1 MATQKA
7 IVLEQIGAPLTLG
20 ERPIPTPGEGEVLI
34 KVTVCG
40 LNPYEHYARD
50 WGLYVDKSRIPVV
63 LGNDIA
69 GVVEQLG
76 PNADHGL
83 QVGDHVF
90 GQSNYLKNTNDQA
103 GLQEHCLLD
112 AYTTNKVPAGFTDDH
127 GASLCC
133 NIIAPFWSIFGAH
146 GLALPFPFP
155 PSPHHHD
162 PRPAPDYS
170 TDAILIVGAGGNCGK
185 NAVQLCALAG
195 FGTIVATADGAKA
208 AEIRRYGA
216 THVVDRHAADA
227 EQQIRAVVGDELVF
241 AFDAVNLD
249 HALGVA
255 CLSDS
260 KRGTLACILP
270 GEVEAALFA
279 HKTAGFEERFTQG
292 QIHNQP
298 ALAAEFA
305 HWLPVWLEQGK
316 IRAVP
321 WEVLEGLDPGK
332 VNAVLDGYREGK
344 APPKQVHVHVS

>member
-7 IVLEQIGAPLTLG
+7 LVLEQIGAPLALG
-20 ERPIPTPGEGEVLI
+20 ERSIPTPGEGEILI

-69 GVVEQLG
+69 GVVEKLG
-76 PNADHGL
+76 PNAEHAL

-103 GLQEHCLLD
+103 GLQEYCLLD
-112 AYTTNKVPAGFTDDH
+112 AYTTNRVPHGFTDDH

-146 GLALPFPFP
+146 GLDLPFPFP
-155 PSPHHHD
+155 PGPHD
-162 PRPAPDYS
+162 TRPARDYS
-170 TDAILIVGAGGNCGK
+170 QDTILIIGAGGNCGK
-185 NAVQLCALAG
+185 NAVQICRLAG
-195 FGTIVATADGAKA
+195 FGTIVATAAAAKA
-208 AEIRRYGA
+208 ADLRSYGA
-216 THVVDRHAADA
+216 THVIDRHAADQ
-227 EQQIRAVVGDELVF
+227 EQQIRALVGDELVY

-249 HALGVA
+249 HSLGIG

-260 KRGTLACILP
+260 KTGTLACILP
-270 GEVEAALFA
+270 GQVEAARFA
-279 HKTAGFEERFTQG
+279 HKKAGYAEKFTQG

-298 ALAAEFA
+298 ALAAAFA
-305 HWLPVWLEQGK
+305 SCLPTWLAEKK
-316 IRAVP
+316 ITAVP
-321 WEVLEGLDPGK
+321 WEVLEGLDPAK
-332 VNAVLDGYREGK
+332 VNAVLDGYRDGK
-344 APPKQVHVHVS
+344 APSKQVHVHLS

>member
-7 IVLEQIGAPLTLG
+7 IVLGQIGAPLTLT
-20 ERPIPTPGEGEVLI
+20 ERPIPTPGDGEVLI

-50 WGLYVDKSRIPVV
+50 WGLYVDKSRMPVV

-76 PNADHGL
+76 PNIEHGL

-90 GQSNYLKNTNDQA
+90 GQSNYLKNTNEQA
-103 GLQEHCLLD
+103 GLQQYCVLD
-112 AYTTNKVPAGFTDDH
+112 AYTTNKVPAGFSDDD

-146 GLALPFPFP
+146 GLDLPFPFP
-155 PSPHHHD
+155 PGPHD
-162 PRPAPDYS
+162 ARQPRDYS
-170 TDAILIVGAGGNCGK
+170 ADTILIIGAGGNCGR
-185 NAVQLCALAG
+185 NAVQLCKLAG
-195 FGTIVATADGAKA
+195 FGTIVATAAAAKA
-208 AEIRRYGA
+208 DEIKSYGA
-216 THVVDRHAADA
+216 THVVDRHAPDA
-227 EQQIRAVVGDELVF
+227 EQQIRALVGDDLLY

-249 HALGVA
+249 HSLGVR

-270 GEVEAALFA
+270 GQVDAELFA
-279 HKTAGFEERFTQG
+279 HKTAGYDEKFTQG

-298 ALAAEFA
+298 ALAAVFA
-305 HWLPVWLEQGK
+305 TCLPMWLEQRK

-321 WEVLEGLDPGK
+321 WGVLDGLDPAK
-332 VNAVLDGYREGK
+332 VNAVLDGYRDGK
-344 APPKQVHVHVS
+344 PPPKQVHVHVS